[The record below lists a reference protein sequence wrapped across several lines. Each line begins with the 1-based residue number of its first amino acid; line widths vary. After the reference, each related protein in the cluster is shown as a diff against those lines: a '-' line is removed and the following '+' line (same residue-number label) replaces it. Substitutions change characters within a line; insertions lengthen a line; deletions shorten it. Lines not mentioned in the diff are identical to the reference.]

1 MQHPSSSTLLGVLAF
16 LALQPQATTAF
27 TASCIG
33 GQRRLAT
40 RLTALQQQQQV
51 DDDSVAAA
59 ATAVVNDKQEE
70 ESSHGGGGD
79 DDDLFVV
86 KDLEQ
91 QHLSWEVD
99 MEAIHSQLYQQVD
112 DVPME
117 EKEDTT
123 TIDETTTTTA
133 PAEELVMKVQEVAA
147 PSTPSTTTAEPVS
160 SSTKDEDKD
169 TVILPVESTSLRA
182 ESELKSLLCF
192 TNKNEPLL
200 ELSGAATTTTTTG
213 NTDMLAHL
221 TAKLATAQRVIATVA
236 KENQDMKQERAGLFA
251 ASSSPA
257 AKRPFRRLV
266 GMLSRNNNN
275 NKAKNDDDDDTMMLS
290 EVTHDA
296 IEIDSVLRL
305 SILIA
310 TAQRTM
316 QTLLQENRDLK
327 FGSYYGASST
337 RSGISLVPAQGPE
350 EIVTAASE
358 QDNGN

>member
-1 MQHPSSSTLLGVLAF
+1 
-16 LALQPQATTAF
+16 
-27 TASCIG
+27 
-33 GQRRLAT
+33 
-40 RLTALQQQQQV
+40 
-51 DDDSVAAA
+51 
-59 ATAVVNDKQEE
+59 
-70 ESSHGGGGD
+70 
-79 DDDLFVV
+79 
-86 KDLEQ
+86 
-91 QHLSWEVD
+91 

-123 TIDETTTTTA
+123 TIEETTATTA
-133 PAEELVMKVQEVAA
+133 PVEELVMKVQEVAA

-160 SSTKDEDKD
+160 SSTKEEDKD
-169 TVILPVESTSLRA
+169 TAVILPVESTSLRA

-200 ELSGAATTTTTTG
+200 ELSGAATTTTG